1 MDTLNRALVDIDYQ
15 NDFVI
20 GSMGCADALALEPL
34 IFDKVSEAID
44 NGEDVYFT
52 RDTHKADEY
61 MESAEGRKYP
71 VMHCIEGTDGC
82 EIFGRLRRL
91 STECNVITKDTYGS
105 VDLAKRLQALGYAE
119 VELCGV
125 VTNIC
130 VIANAILI
138 KTLMPE
144 CNVVV
149 NPDLVASGDR
159 ELGESALNVMA
170 SLGITV
176 LGR

>member
-1 MDTLNRALVDIDYQ
+1 MNRALVVIDYQ

-52 RDTHKADEY
+52 RDTHKADGY

-130 VIANAILI
+130 VTANAILI

>member
-1 MDTLNRALVDIDYQ
+1 VDTLNRALVVIDYQ

>member
-1 MDTLNRALVDIDYQ
+1 M
-15 NDFVI
+15 
-20 GSMGCADALALEPL
+20 GSANALALEPL
-34 IFDKVSEAID
+34 LFDKVSEAID

-52 RDTHKADEY
+52 MDMHKAEEY
-61 MESAEGRKYP
+61 SNTAEGRKYP

-91 STECNVITKDTYGS
+91 STECNVIGKSTFGS
-105 VDLAKRLQALGYAE
+105 VDLAKRLQALGYTE

-130 VIANAILI
+130 VFANAVII

-144 CNVVV
+144 CNVIV
-149 NPDLVASGDR
+149 NPDLVASNDT
-159 ELGESALNVMA
+159 EMGEKALDVMA
-170 SLGITV
+170 TLGINV

>member
-1 MDTLNRALVDIDYQ
+1 MHRALVVIDYQ

-52 RDTHKADEY
+52 TDLHDAEEY
-61 MESAEGRKYP
+61 QNSAEGRKYP
-71 VMHCIEGTDGC
+71 TMHCIAGTGGC
-82 EIFGRLRRL
+82 EIFGRLKRL
-91 STECNVITKDTYGS
+91 STEATVIPKNTFGS

-130 VIANAILI
+130 VIANAVLI
-138 KTLMPE
+138 KTFLPE

-159 ELGESALNVMA
+159 ELGEAALDVMA